1 MILNILCILA
11 LFPAFYPLSLLIKKR
26 DVNLFDFIILFHTL
40 NFVVSPLIYG
50 YRLNLDE
57 GIVYDEFFY
66 YISFILVVL
75 AMSAF
80 WHEKYEDNVSIINV
94 TKFIGGY
101 NSLNIS
107 LLGRIL
113 LFVAIVV
120 SLVFYL
126 PRATYILH
134 SEDYTPDVDYQAKSL
149 VAVWGTIWSL
159 LGIVFSMSLVLSY
172 KNKIY
177 NKIDL
182 FMSISYFVMLVFF
195 PRRFFL
201 LGILFLFVV
210 LYSIYREAITKK
222 LLGLAASFGIVF
234 YLIYFPFYNVMRNS
248 NFIFDSNHPIESLYG
263 IVSNAVDNWNYR
275 NTDES
280 AAGATSNRSLGL
292 YTALYDLIK
301 NNPDPKNGELTYEAI
316 DVSLP
321 KVINPHKGDGPEPT
335 LEKMTKRY
343 IDQADSFLLHS
354 YGELHYWGFI
364 FAALLYLFIFCLYN
378 AYSKIWQNI
387 FQVNLVPFYISFLMI
402 SLVWNVEGGVN
413 SNFSWFFTSL
423 ITLIVIYIVEH
434 FEIIKLK

>member
-172 KNKIY
+172 KNK
-177 NKIDL
+177 
-182 FMSISYFVMLVFF
+182 
-195 PRRFFL
+195 
-201 LGILFLFVV
+201 
-210 LYSIYREAITKK
+210 T
-222 LLGLAASFGIVF
+222 
-234 YLIYFPFYNVMRNS
+234 
-248 NFIFDSNHPIESLYG
+248 
-263 IVSNAVDNWNYR
+263 
-275 NTDES
+275 
-280 AAGATSNRSLGL
+280 
-292 YTALYDLIK
+292 
-301 NNPDPKNGELTYEAI
+301 
-316 DVSLP
+316 
-321 KVINPHKGDGPEPT
+321 
-335 LEKMTKRY
+335 
-343 IDQADSFLLHS
+343 
-354 YGELHYWGFI
+354 
-364 FAALLYLFIFCLYN
+364 
-378 AYSKIWQNI
+378 
-387 FQVNLVPFYISFLMI
+387 
-402 SLVWNVEGGVN
+402 
-413 SNFSWFFTSL
+413 
-423 ITLIVIYIVEH
+423 
-434 FEIIKLK
+434 IIR